1 MSTANLQHYIEI
13 STELKDALNK
23 MKIFK
28 NESYEEIIWD
38 LIDDR
43 KELSDETKKNIAEA
57 EEDLKAGRVISHEQ
71 LKKELGL

>member
-1 MSTANLQHYIEI
+1 
-13 STELKDALNK
+13 

-57 EEDLKAGRVISHEQ
+57 EEDIKAGRIISHEQ
-71 LKKELGL
+71 LKKELGLWSIDLNIQKNR

>member
-1 MSTANLQHYIEI
+1 MGKTTIQI

>member
-1 MSTANLQHYIEI
+1 MGKTTIQI
-13 STELKDALNK
+13 STELKEALTK

-43 KELSDETKKNIAEA
+43 KELSDETLKNIAEA
-57 EEDLKAGRVISHEQ
+57 EEDIKAGRVITHAQ